1 MASAEY
7 VWLILSEPQ
16 CQCATPINISYRL
29 NSVRNLGAGDTNCLL
44 KVWYLSPAHEAAM
57 MIFFENSKKEE
68 KENQPEV
75 FAGKIP

>member
-1 MASAEY
+1 MALGEL
-7 VWLILSEPQ
+7 VRLTRSEPRRH
-16 CQCATPINISYRL
+16 CTTPINISCKL
-29 NSVRNLGAGDTNCLL
+29 NSVRNVGAADANCPL
-44 KVWYLSPAHEAAM
+44 KVWYLSPAREAAM